1 MNASGSLSSEF
12 TTDASGAAG
21 PTPRTITG
29 GAESA
34 ERKQELGRLE
44 SGGGDLQAAVL
55 NWPTPTS
62 LSFADSHQPGN
73 CYSHNKMMDLAA
85 TIWSTP
91 RASDGEK
98 GGPNQAFGAGGVPL
112 AAQTLQWSTPSVADV
127 TGGRTSRSGDRKD
140 ELLLNS
146 MAAYV
151 SQNSWPTPTS
161 LNRPRSEET
170 LQKCGDYRAA
180 KANQTTVPLYL
191 EEVALAS
198 SLPALETAPDGPTS
212 SPERRSL
219 NPLFVEWLMG
229 WPTGWTASECSATA
243 SSRFKAR
250 MRSALSRQPWPTAAA
265 PAQLSLFG

>member
-1 MNASGSLSSEF
+1 MSASGCSSSGS
-12 TTDASGAAG
+12 TTDASVSAW

-44 SGGGDLQAAVL
+44 SGGGDLQAAAL

-98 GGPNQAFGAGGVPL
+98 GSPNQAFGAGGVPL

-127 TGGRTSRSGDRKD
+127 TGGRTSRSGDRKG

-146 MAAYV
+146 QAKAV
-151 SQNSWPTPTS
+151 ASWPTPALTDSNGARNRTS
-161 LNRPRSEET
+161 GRSNPDSRHHDGVTLN
-170 LQKCGDYRAA
+170 DAII
-180 KANQTTVPLYL
+180 LY
-191 EEVALAS
+191 

-243 SSRFKAR
+243 SCRFKAR
-250 MRSALSRQPWPTAAA
+250 MRSALSQQPWPTAAA

>member
-12 TTDASGAAG
+12 TTDASASAR

-44 SGGGDLQAAVL
+44 SGGGDLLRAELAAL
-55 NWPTPTS
+55 
-62 LSFADSHQPGN
+62 ADSHQPGN

-127 TGGRTSRSGDRKD
+127 TGGGTSRSGDRKD

-180 KANQTTVPLYL
+180 KAGQTTVPLYL

-198 SLPALETAPDGPTS
+198 SLPALATAPDGPTS

-229 WPTGWTASECSATA
+229 WPTGWTASECSGTA